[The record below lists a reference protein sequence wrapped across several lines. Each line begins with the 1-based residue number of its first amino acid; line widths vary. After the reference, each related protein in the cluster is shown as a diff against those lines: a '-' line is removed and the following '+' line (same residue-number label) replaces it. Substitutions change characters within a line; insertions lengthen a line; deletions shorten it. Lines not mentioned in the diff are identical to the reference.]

1 MISIRPGTPADAPGV
16 AACVDRVARER
27 RYLAIVE
34 GFAIDETARFIA
46 RLLAAGGVHRVAEA
60 DDGEIVG
67 ACDIVPL
74 ATEGMRHVGRLGIA
88 ILPGFRRRGLGRR
101 LLCEAVDGAFAA
113 GLGRVELEVFAS
125 NREAIRLYESAG
137 FRREGCRRAARRLDG
152 REDDLLLY
160 GVLAGEWA
168 GGAT

>member
-1 MISIRPGTPADAPGV
+1 MISIRPGPPPTRRGV

-46 RLLAAGGVHRVAEA
+46 RLLAAGGVHRWPKPTTARSSA
-60 DDGEIVG
+60 
-67 ACDIVPL
+67 P
-74 ATEGMRHVGRLGIA
+74 ATSCPSPPRGMRHVGRLGIA
-88 ILPGFRRRGLGRR
+88 VLPGFRRRGLGRR

>member
-34 GFAIDETARFIA
+34 GFAIDETARFIT
-46 RLLAAGGVHRVAEA
+46 RLLDAGGVHLVAEG

-67 ACDIVPL
+67 ACDIAPL

-88 ILPGFRRRGLGRR
+88 VLPGYRRRGLGRQ
-101 LLCEAVDGAFAA
+101 LL
-113 GLGRVELEVFAS
+113 
-125 NREAIRLYESAG
+125 REAE
-137 FRREGCRRAARRLDG
+137 RRARGAGAARIELASGSQRTDAHQFYKACGYSDGTVRFIKRLGD
-152 REDDLLLY
+152 
-160 GVLAGEWA
+160 A
-168 GGAT
+168 